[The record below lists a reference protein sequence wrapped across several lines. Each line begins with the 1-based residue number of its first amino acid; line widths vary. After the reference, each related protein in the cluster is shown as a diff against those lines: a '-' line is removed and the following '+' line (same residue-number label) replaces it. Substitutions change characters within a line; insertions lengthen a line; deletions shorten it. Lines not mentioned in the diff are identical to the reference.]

1 MRSSKRLTSLVA
13 VAASGLLVVA
23 ACSSKSSTSNGKQ
36 QYSPGYS
43 QCQTK
48 PDDCNSGERKDG
60 GQIVVALGKVLP
72 NFNVNAD
79 DGNLVETVETL
90 NLIMPSTYNFLPSG
104 KAQWNSDM
112 LAEEPKVTSDSPQ
125 TVVYKLK
132 PSAKW
137 DDGTAISADDFT
149 YAWQTLNGHDKNIS
163 PASTTGYE
171 LINSVTGSDN
181 GKTVTVVFKDTYPD
195 WKGLFSQLYPAHIAA
210 KAGDIKTDAGLEAAW
225 KAFYAQPTWSGGPFK
240 VSAYDKQTQIEFVPN
255 PNWYGADKP
264 TLQKVV
270 FKFITDPSQQIPA
283 LKNKEIQGFNV
294 QPNQDI
300 YDQLQQMTSQGVQ
313 YEITAGYSWEH
324 VDLNTKNKWLADQAL
339 RTAIFDVIS
348 RQAIIDKTVKG
359 YFPSAKPLGSH
370 NFVTSAQGYQDVLA
384 KVAPDQ
390 GNGKV
395 DAATKVLT
403 DAGYK
408 IDNGQLKD
416 KTGAP
421 VGPLVLRHT
430 ATKARAATAEVLQSQ
445 LKQIGITLQDK
456 VTDDLSG
463 TLQKEDFDLI
473 LFGWASTPLLSG
485 NQDLWKTGGGNNFT
499 QWGDPSSDQLLAQMT
514 KSLDLKKQIDLLNQQ
529 DEILTKAAVVLPLYD
544 KPNLQ
549 VVTND
554 YVNIRDNN
562 AGSYF
567 TYNNQL
573 WGRKKAA
580 Q

>member
-1 MRSSKRLTSLVA
+1 MRSSKRLTGLVA
-13 VAASGLLVVA
+13 VAASALLVVA
-23 ACSSKSSTSNGKQ
+23 ACSSKSGGSKPA

-48 PDDCNSGERKDG
+48 PDECNSGERTDG
-60 GQIVVALGKVLP
+60 GQIVVAIGKVLP
-72 NFNVNAD
+72 NFNVNAA
-79 DGNLVETVETL
+79 DGNLVETVETM
-90 NLIMPSTYNFLPSG
+90 NLIMPGAYTFLPSG
-104 KAQWNSDM
+104 KIQWNSDM
-112 LAEEPKVTSDSPQ
+112 LTDEPKVTSNSPQ
-125 TVVYKLK
+125 TVVYHIK
-132 PSAKW
+132 PAAKW
-137 DDGTAISADDFT
+137 DDQQPINADDFI
-149 YAWQTLNGHDKNIS
+149 YAWQTLNNHDKNLS

-171 LINSVTGSDN
+171 LIKSVTGSDN
-181 GKTVTVVFKDTYPD
+181 GKTVTVVFSDTYTD

-210 KAGDIKTDAGLEAAW
+210 KAGDIKTDAGLEASW
-225 KAFYAQPTWSGGPFK
+225 KAFYDQPTWSGGPYK
-240 VSAYDKQTQIEFVPN
+240 ISAYDKQTQIEFVPN

-300 YDQLQQMTSQGVQ
+300 FDQLQSMTSQGVQ

-324 VDLNTKNKWLADQAL
+324 TDINTKNKWLADQAL
-339 RTAIFDVIS
+339 RTAIFDVID

-370 NFVTSAQGYQDVLA
+370 NFVTTAQGYQDVLS
-384 KVAPDQ
+384 KVDPNQ

-395 DAATKVLT
+395 DEAKKVLT
-403 DAGYK
+403 AAGYTL
-408 IDNGQLKD
+408 DGGQLKD
-416 KTGAP
+416 KSGAP

-456 VTDDLSG
+456 TTDDLSG
-463 TLQKEDFDLI
+463 TLQQEDFDLI
-473 LFGWASTPLLSG
+473 LFGWSSSPLLAG

-499 QWGDPSSDQLLAQMT
+499 QWGDPQSDQLLAQMT
-514 KSLDLKKQIDLLNQQ
+514 KSLDRDKQVQLLNQQ

-549 VVTND
+549 VVTNNF
-554 YVNIRDNN
+554 VNIRDDN
-562 AGSYF
+562 AGSYY
-567 TYNNQL
+567 TYNSQQ
-573 WGRKKAA
+573 WGTKKAA

>member
-13 VAASGLLVVA
+13 VAASALLVVA
-23 ACSSKSSTSNGKQ
+23 ACSSKSGGSKGAA
-36 QYSPGYS
+36 YSPGYS
-43 QCQTK
+43 ECQTK

-60 GQIVVALGKVLP
+60 GQIVVALGKVP
-72 NFNVNAD
+72 ANFNVNAD
-79 DGNLVETVETL
+79 DGNLVETVEMM
-90 NLIMPSTYNFLPSG
+90 NLIMPSAYFFTPSG
-104 KAQWNSDM
+104 KLQWSSDM
-112 LAEEPKVTSDSPQ
+112 LADEPKVTSDSPQ
-125 TVVYKLK
+125 TVVFHIK
-132 PSAKW
+132 PTAKW
-137 DDGTAISADDFT
+137 DDGTPISADDFI
-149 YAWQTLNGHDKNIS
+149 YAWKTLDGHDKNIS
-163 PASTTGYE
+163 PADTTGWDQ
-171 LINSVTGSDN
+171 IKSVTGSDN
-181 GKTVTVVFKDTYPD
+181 GKTVTVVFNEVYPD
-195 WKGLFSQLYPAHIAA
+195 WKGLFIRLYPAHIAA
-210 KAGDIKTDAGLEAAW
+210 KAGDIKTDAGLEASW
-225 KAFYAQPTWSGGPFK
+225 KAFYDQPTWSGGPYK
-240 VSAYDKQTQIEFVPN
+240 VSAYDKQTQIELVPN

-283 LKNKEIQGFNV
+283 LRNKEIQGFNV

-300 YDQLQQMTSQGVQ
+300 YNQLQQMTSQGVQ

-324 VDLNTKNKWLADQAL
+324 VDVNTKNKWLADQAL

-370 NFVTSAQGYQDVLA
+370 NFVTTAQGYQDVLS

-408 IDNGQLKD
+408 IDGGQLKD

-430 ATKARAATAEVLQSQ
+430 ATSARAATAEVLQSQ

-463 TLQKEDFDLI
+463 TLQQEDFDLI
-473 LFGWASTPLLSG
+473 LFGWSSSPLLSG
-485 NQDLWKTGGGNNFT
+485 NQALWKTGGGNNFT
-499 QWGDPSSDQLLAQMT
+499 QWGDPQSDQLLAQMAR
-514 KSLDLKKQIDLLNQQ
+514 SLDQQKGIDLLNQQ

-567 TYNNQL
+567 TYNSEQ
-573 WGRKKAA
+573 WGTKKAA